1 MKHRNFD
8 FHKFVTISMVVT
20 GVGFFLFSL
29 ILYIRKVESL
39 DLDNENRKTTLLST
53 PRPVTN
59 APYTRERVY
68 NDLLDE
74 QDRTLQIDEAIEWLD
89 SLDSEKNSESAQSG
103 HVDLDN
109 EKRDETSDESNVAFD
124 QQRDARRELAE
135 AIAAEAWEQIPM
147 LVEEWQSV
155 MAQRYAHSRVQPNDE
170 EWERWAEVA
179 NGFAH
184 ERARISRKIIECAMK
199 YHGVYPEEG
208 AIYLPY
214 GKIAQLTKQV
224 GLVFTDGRD

>member
-29 ILYIRKVESL
+29 ILYIRKGESL
-39 DLDNENRKTTLLST
+39 DLDNENRKTTPLST

-74 QDRTLQIDEAIEWLD
+74 QDRTLQIDEAVDWLD
-89 SLDSEKNSESAQSG
+89 SLDSEKNSDSAQSG

-109 EKRDETSDESNVAFD
+109 EKRDETSDELNVAFD

-147 LVEEWQSV
+147 LVEGWQSV
-155 MAQRYAHSRVQPNDE
+155 IAQRAAHNRVYPHDE
-170 EWERWAEVA
+170 EWAEVF
-179 NGFAH
+179 NGFTH
-184 ERARISRKIIECAMK
+184 ARTRIEHKIIEYAMK

-208 AIYLPY
+208 AIYLPD
-214 GKIAQLTKQV
+214 GKIAQLTEQV
-224 GLVFTDGRD
+224 GLVFIDGRD